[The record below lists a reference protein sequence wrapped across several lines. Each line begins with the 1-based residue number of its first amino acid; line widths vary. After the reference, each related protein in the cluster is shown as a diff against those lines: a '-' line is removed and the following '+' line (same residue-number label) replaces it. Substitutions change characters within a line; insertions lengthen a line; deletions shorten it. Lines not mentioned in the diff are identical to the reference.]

1 MTFKEKKK
9 LGFLLV
15 EAGVLTT
22 EQLQK
27 ALKYQQKTGS
37 KLGRSIVEQKI
48 ISEKALITAL
58 AKQLGIEIV
67 DLDLAEPDPELIRQ
81 LPESAARRH
90 VLIPLSMN
98 GRTVTIVM
106 ADPLNIFAIDEIAVT
121 LSCDV
126 AVTISGEK
134 QILNA
139 INRYYGT
146 SSPVREAMRS
156 LQVGESPPPKYRALA
171 EDIAS
176 MPYEE
181 APIARLLDVMISE
194 AVRER
199 ASDIHIEPDEDDLKI
214 RTRIDGILF
223 SGASIP
229 KELQA
234 AIISRVKVISHMD
247 ISETRTPQDGRF
259 KKTMDG
265 RDVEFRVSTFPTI
278 YGENVVIRILN
289 TDMMIREIESTGLS
303 GSSLEK
309 VKRLFETLFGI
320 VIVTGPTGSG
330 KTSTLYAALNMINAV
345 EKNIIT
351 IEDPVEYR
359 LAGVRQTQVN
369 IKAGLDFASS
379 MRSILRQDPDVI
391 MVGEI
396 RDRETA
402 ELAVQAAMTG
412 HLVLSTLHTNDAP
425 SAIVRL
431 NDLGI
436 EPYMIASGLTS
447 VIAQRLVRRICK
459 QCKKVMEID
468 SDAELPPDLAEGT
481 TLYSGAGCT
490 ECKRSGY
497 TGRIGIFELLTIDD
511 DIRRLIMKRAP
522 ASEIRG
528 CAVSNQGMKN
538 MRQDGYEKVADGI
551 TTLSEVIR
559 ATADF

>member
-1 MTFKEKKK
+1 MGFKKKKK
-9 LGFLLV
+9 LGGLLV
-15 EAGVLTT
+15 DAGALTS

-37 KLGRSIVEQKI
+37 KLGRTVVEQKL

-58 AKQLGIEIV
+58 AEQLNIDIV
-67 DLDLAEPDPELIRQ
+67 DLDSAEPDPELIRRF
-81 LPESAARRH
+81 PESAARRH
-90 VLIPLSMN
+90 VLIPLRRN
-98 GRTVTIVM
+98 GQRVTVVM
-106 ADPLNIFAIDEIAVT
+106 ADPLNIFAIDEIGVK
-121 LSCDV
+121 LSCEV

-134 QILNA
+134 QIQNA
-139 INRYYGT
+139 INRYYG
-146 SSPVREAMRS
+146 SNNPVGDAMRS
-156 LQVGESPPPKYRALA
+156 LRVGESATPKYQTLA

-181 APIARLLDVMISE
+181 APIARLVDAMVCE

-223 SGASIP
+223 SGASMP
-229 KELQA
+229 KELQP

-247 ISETRTPQDGRF
+247 ISETRAPQDGRF
-259 KKTMDG
+259 KKNLDG
-265 RDVEFRVSTFPTI
+265 RSVEFRVSTFPTI

-289 TDMMIREIESTGLS
+289 TEMMIRDIESTGLS
-303 GSSLEK
+303 GQSLEK
-309 VKRLFETLFGI
+309 AMRLFETVFGI
-320 VIVTGPTGSG
+320 VVVTGPTGSG
-330 KTSTLYAALNMINAV
+330 KTSTLYAALNMINTV
-345 EKNIIT
+345 KKNIIT

-359 LAGVRQTQVN
+359 LAGIRQTQVN
-369 IKAGLDFASS
+369 LKAGLDFASS

-431 NDLGI
+431 TDLGI

-459 QCKKVMEID
+459 QCKKVLEVD
-468 SDAELPPDLAEGT
+468 NNVELPPELAGGA
-481 TLYSGAGCT
+481 TLYEGAGCI

-497 TGRIGIFELLTIDD
+497 AGRIGVFELLMMDD
-511 DIRRLIMKRAP
+511 HIRRLVMKRAP
-522 ASEIRG
+522 ASEIRD
-528 CAVSNQGMKN
+528 CAAANQGMKD
-538 MRQDGYEKVADGI
+538 MRRDGYEKVSCGI
-551 TTLSEVIR
+551 TTLSEVKR

>member
-1 MTFKEKKK
+1 MAFRKKKK
-9 LGFLLV
+9 LGGLLV
-15 EAGVLTT
+15 EAGALTS

-37 KLGRSIVEQKI
+37 KLGRAIIEQKI
-48 ISEKALITAL
+48 ISERALITAL
-58 AKQLGIEIV
+58 AEQLNIDIV
-67 DLDLAEPDPELIRQ
+67 DLEFTTPDPELIRM
-81 LPESAARRH
+81 LPESAARRLL
-90 VLIPLSMN
+90 LIPLSRN
-98 GRTVTIVM
+98 GQTVTVVM
-106 ADPLNIFAIDEIAVT
+106 ADPLNIFAIDEIGVK

-134 QILNA
+134 DIQNA
-139 INRYYGT
+139 INRFYGT
-146 SSPVREAMRS
+146 ANPVGEAMRS
-156 LQVGESPPPKYRALA
+156 LRVSESTPPKYERLA

-181 APIARLLDVMISE
+181 APIARLLDVMVSD

-229 KELQA
+229 KELQS

-259 KKTMDG
+259 KKIVDG
-265 RDVEFRVSTFPTI
+265 RSVEFRVSTFPTI

-289 TDMMIREIESTGLS
+289 SEMMIRDIDTAGLTGESLD
-303 GSSLEK
+303 K
-309 VKRLFETLFGI
+309 AMRLFETAFGI
-320 VIVTGPTGSG
+320 VVVTGPTGSG
-330 KTSTLYAALNMINAV
+330 KTSTLYAALNRINIA

-359 LAGVRQTQVN
+359 LAGIRQTQVN
-369 IKAGLDFASS
+369 LKAGLDFASS

-431 NDLGI
+431 TDLGI
-436 EPYMIASGLTS
+436 EPYMIASGLTG

-459 QCKKVMEID
+459 QCKKELEEK
-468 SDAELPPDLAEGT
+468 ELPPELAADT
-481 TLYSGAGCT
+481 TLCEGGGCI
-490 ECKRSGY
+490 ECKQSGY
-497 TGRIGIFELLTIDD
+497 AGRIGIFELLMMDD
-511 DIRRLIMKRAP
+511 HIRQLIMKRAP
-522 ASEIRG
+522 ASEIRES
-528 CAVSNQGMKN
+528 AVKNQEMKN
-538 MRQDGYEKVADGI
+538 MRQDGYEKVSCGI
-551 TTLSEVIR
+551 TTLSEVQKV
-559 ATADF
+559 TADF

>member
-9 LGFLLV
+9 LGSLLV

-67 DLDLAEPDPELIRQ
+67 DLDLTEPDPELIRQ

-369 IKAGLDFASS
+369 LKAGLDFASS

-402 ELAVQAAMTG
+402 ELAAQAAMTG

-468 SDAELPPDLAEGT
+468 SDAELPPELAEGT